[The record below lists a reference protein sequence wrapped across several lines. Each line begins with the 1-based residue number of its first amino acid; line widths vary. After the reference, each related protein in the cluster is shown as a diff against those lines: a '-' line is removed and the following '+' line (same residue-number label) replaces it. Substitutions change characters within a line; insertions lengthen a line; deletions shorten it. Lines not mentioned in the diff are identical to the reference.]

1 MSNRSIS
8 GKLSGPILDRIDM
21 YIRVPRVRVEDF
33 SQYQKAN
40 SVYTSLTMSEQVI
53 RARAIQ
59 SKRFKEGKH
68 LWNVT
73 EMNNTQIEMYCTL
86 TPEDIEF
93 LTAAVSRFQLS
104 TRVYFRILKLARTIA
119 DLDGSE

>member
-1 MSNRSIS
+1 
-8 GKLSGPILDRIDM
+8 M

-40 SVYTSLTMSEQVI
+40 SVYTSLSMSEQVK

-68 LWNVT
+68 LWNA
-73 EMNNTQIEMYCTL
+73 EMNNAQIEMYCTL
-86 TPEDIEF
+86 TPEDTEF
-93 LTAAVSRFQLS
+93 LTTAVSRFQLS

-119 DLDGSE
+119 DLDGSENITRSHLAEAL